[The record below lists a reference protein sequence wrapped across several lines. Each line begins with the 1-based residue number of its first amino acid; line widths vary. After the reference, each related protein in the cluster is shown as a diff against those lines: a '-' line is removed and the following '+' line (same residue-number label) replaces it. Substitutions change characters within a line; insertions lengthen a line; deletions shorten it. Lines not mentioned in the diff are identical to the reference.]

1 VSILDKSSD
10 RRTTAQ
16 AVQDRVVELI
26 VERGLVTGASLPTE
40 PEIMSALGVSR
51 NSVREA
57 LKGLQ
62 ALGIV
67 EIRHGYGTFVGAA
80 PLRAMEPALL
90 LHARISGK
98 GDRRSLHDMVE
109 IRALLENGLIRRSAV
124 ELTGE
129 HIAAL
134 ELELAALEEHGEAEQ
149 AKHDHRFHELLYEPL
164 GNQMA
169 LELIGMFWDVYHQ
182 LEGELGRPETDAAQT
197 VHEHRMIIE
206 ALRARDP
213 ERAAEMIDRHFADVR
228 ARIDRLPAAVP
239 AERPAGRGL
248 SG

>member
-1 VSILDKSSD
+1 M
-10 RRTTAQ
+10 
-16 AVQDRVVELI
+16 VELI
-26 VERGLVTGASLPTE
+26 VDRGLVTGSPLPTE

-90 LHARISGK
+90 LHARMSGK

-109 IRALLENGLIRRSAV
+109 IRALLENGLIRRSAL

-134 ELELAALEEHGEAEQ
+134 ELELAALEEHGETEQ

-169 LELIGMFWDVYHQ
+169 LELIGMFWDVYYQ

-197 VHEHRMIIE
+197 VHDHRMIIE

-228 ARIDRLPAAVP
+228 ARIDRLPSGARAAS
-239 AERPAGRGL
+239 ARASETRAGTREGAW
-248 SG
+248 

>member
-10 RRTTAQ
+10 RRTIAQ
-16 AVQDRVVELI
+16 AVQERVVELI
-26 VERGLVTGASLPTE
+26 VDRGLVTGAPLPAE
-40 PEIMSALGVSR
+40 PEIMNALGVSR

-62 ALGIV
+62 ALGIA

-164 GNQMA
+164 GKPD
-169 LELIGMFWDVYHQ
+169 G
-182 LEGELGRPETDAAQT
+182 P
-197 VHEHRMIIE
+197 
-206 ALRARDP
+206 
-213 ERAAEMIDRHFADVR
+213 
-228 ARIDRLPAAVP
+228 
-239 AERPAGRGL
+239 
-248 SG
+248 

>member
-1 VSILDKSSD
+1 MSTPDKSTG
-10 RRTTAQ
+10 RRTTAE
-16 AVQDRVVELI
+16 AVQERVVELI
-26 VERGLVTGASLPTE
+26 VDRGLATGSPLPAE
-40 PEIMSALGVSR
+40 PEIMRALGVSR

-67 EIRHGYGTFVGAA
+67 EIRHGYGTFVGTA

-90 LHARISGK
+90 LHARMSGK

-109 IRALLENGLIRRSAV
+109 IRALLENGLIRRSAL
-124 ELTGE
+124 ELTRE
-129 HIAAL
+129 QIAAL
-134 ELELAALEEHGEAEQ
+134 ELELAALEAHGEAGQPE
-149 AKHDHRFHELLYEPL
+149 HDHRFHELLYEPL

-182 LEGELGRPETDAAQT
+182 LEGELGRPETDAAQI
-197 VHEHRMIIE
+197 VDEHRMIVE
-206 ALRARDP
+206 AVRARDP

-228 ARIDRLPAAVP
+228 ARIDKLPA
-239 AERPAGRGL
+239 G
-248 SG
+248 S

>member
-1 VSILDKSSD
+1 VGPLDKSGD
-10 RRTTAQ
+10 RISTTQ
-16 AVQDRVVELI
+16 AVQERVVELI
-26 VERGLVTGASLPTE
+26 VDSRLAAGSPLPPE
-40 PEIMSALGVSR
+40 PEIMRALGVSR

-67 EIRHGYGTFVGAA
+67 QIRHGYGTFVGSA

-109 IRALLENGLIRRSAV
+109 IRALLETGLIRR
-124 ELTGE
+124 
-129 HIAAL
+129 AAL
-134 ELELAALEEHGEAEQ
+134 ELTEEQIVSLEAELAALEAQGEAEQ
-149 AKHDHRFHELLYEPL
+149 AGHDHRFHELLYEPL

-169 LELIGMFWDVYHQ
+169 LELIEIFWDVYHQ
-182 LEGELGRPETDAAQT
+182 LADELGRPETDATQI
-197 VHEHRMIIE
+197 VLQHRLIVE

-213 ERAAEMIDRHFADVR
+213 GRAAEAIDLHFADLR
-228 ARIDRLPAAVP
+228 ARIDRLA
-239 AERPAGRGL
+239 
-248 SG
+248 S

>member
-1 VSILDKSSD
+1 VSTFDKGSD

-26 VERGLVTGASLPTE
+26 VNRDLVTGSPLPAE
-40 PEIMSALGVSR
+40 PEIMRALGVSR

-67 EIRHGYGTFVGAA
+67 EIRHGYGTFVGST

-129 HIAAL
+129 QITAL
-134 ELELAALEEHGEAEQ
+134 ELELAALEAHGEAGQ

-169 LELIGMFWDVYHQ
+169 LELIGMFWDVYYQ
-182 LEGELGRPETDAAQT
+182 LERELGRPETGEAQI
-197 VHEHRMIIE
+197 VDEHRLIVE

-228 ARIDRLPAAVP
+228 ARIDRLPAGAP
-239 AERPAGRGL
+239 PE
-248 SG
+248 